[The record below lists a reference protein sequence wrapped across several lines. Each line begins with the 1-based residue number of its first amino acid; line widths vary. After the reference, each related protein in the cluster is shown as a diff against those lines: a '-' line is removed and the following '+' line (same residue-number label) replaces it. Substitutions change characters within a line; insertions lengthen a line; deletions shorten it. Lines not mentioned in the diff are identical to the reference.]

1 MYSKENLRLVLYGTP
16 GFAVA
21 SFEKVLQNNYNVVAV
36 VTAPD
41 KPAGRGYQ
49 LQESEVKKWA
59 KSHHLPVLQPTNL
72 KSDSFQ
78 QELDLYQADL
88 QIVIAFR
95 MLPEKV
101 WNKPKLGTFNLHAS
115 LLPQYRGAAPINWAI
130 INGEKTTGVTTF
142 FLKHEIDTGDIIGQ
156 DSCQIEADDNF
167 GTLHDKLMKL
177 GADLVVKSLDN
188 IINDSLTLITQ
199 SNVETVKNAPKLNKE
214 TGLINWNLKAE
225 EIHNLVRGLSPYPTA
240 YTHFNGKILKIYNTS
255 LSQIPSSEPGKFERI
270 NKTELY
276 CHCSD
281 YLLKIN
287 ELQLE
292 GKKRSL
298 TQDFINGISHLI

>member
-1 MYSKENLRLVLYGTP
+1 MYSKDNLKIILYGTP

-21 SFEKVLQNNYNVVAV
+21 SFEKVWQNNFKIVAV

-59 KSHHLPVLQPTNL
+59 KSHDLPILQPANL
-72 KSDSFQ
+72 KSETFQ
-78 QELDLYQADL
+78 QELDNYQADL

-130 INGEKTTGVTTF
+130 INGEKSTGVTTF

-156 DSCQIEADDNF
+156 HSCEIEPDDNF
-167 GTLHDKLMKL
+167 GTLHDKLMNI
-177 GADLVVKSLDN
+177 GADLVVSSLDK
-188 IINDSLTLITQ
+188 IISNQLNLISQ
-199 SNVETVKNAPKLNKE
+199 SNVESVKNAPKLSKE
-214 TGLINWNLKAE
+214 TGLINWNMKAE
-225 EIHNLVRGLSPYPTA
+225 QIHNLIRGLSPYPTA
-240 YTHFNGKILKIYNTS
+240 FTYFNEKILKIYCS
-255 LSQIPSSEPGKFERI
+255 EISEIPSTEPGKFQRI
-270 NKTELY
+270 NKNEFY

-281 YLLKIN
+281 YLLKIK